1 MRTFR
6 NLEGQDITEEQV
18 LEEVKALF
26 GEDHDAD
33 ELGTIFTNYV
43 NNAINNGTL
52 TEITNENKNI
62 KNEKENRTMKTYDE
76 KVEAIKNIIEDM
88 DDSDAVALHNE
99 YCYETNDYDDE
110 IIEMERFDEIC
121 EGMTPACYDER
132 QNNEG
137 SVKYTWKDIVLINGK
152 CYAEEFEI
160 SGLMDGDDVYQIDSF
175 LEAVAEKYGVD
186 VDDVQTYMMND
197 IHFDPKNLPWGAA
210 ECGCY
215 IDGKAEWL

>member
-6 NLEGQDITEEQV
+6 NRLGHNITEEQV

-52 TEITNENKNI
+52 TETTNENKNI
-62 KNEKENRTMKTYDE
+62 KNEKENRTMKIYDE

-99 YCYETNDYDDE
+99 YCYETNNYDDE

-121 EGMTPACYDER
+121 EGMTPIEIANHIFYGDFNPNHEYFHYDGYGNFEST
-132 QNNEG
+132 NYPTDWIYPG
-137 SVKYTWKDIVLINGK
+137 DIAREIVDREKSFENDEIQ
-152 CYAEEFEI
+152 EE
-160 SGLMDGDDVYQIDSF
+160 IDSWS
-175 LEAVAEKYGVD
+175 E
-186 VDDVQTYMMND
+186 DDEDEEDSDDETD
-197 IHFDPKNLPWGAA
+197 ETDD
-210 ECGCY
+210 E
-215 IDGKAEWL
+215 

>member
-1 MRTFR
+1 MKTFR
-6 NLEGQDITEEQV
+6 NLAGQDITEEQI

-43 NNAINNGTL
+43 NNVIANGGL
-52 TEITNENKNI
+52 IEITNENKNI
-62 KNEKENRTMKTYDE
+62 KNEKENKTMKTYDE

-121 EGMTPACYDER
+121 EGMTPIEIANHIFYGDFNPNHEYFHYNGYGNFESTDYPTDWIYPGDIARDVVDRECAFENDEI
-132 QNNEG
+132 Q
-137 SVKYTWKDIVLINGK
+137 
-152 CYAEEFEI
+152 EE
-160 SGLMDGDDVYQIDSF
+160 IDSWS
-175 LEAVAEKYGVD
+175 EDED
-186 VDDVQTYMMND
+186 EEEEDSEEETDETDD
-197 IHFDPKNLPWGAA
+197 
-210 ECGCY
+210 E
-215 IDGKAEWL
+215 

>member
-6 NLEGQDITEEQV
+6 NRLGHNITEEQV

-26 GEDHDAD
+26 GDNHDAA

-52 TEITNENKNI
+52 TETTNENKNI
-62 KNEKENRTMKTYDE
+62 ENEKENKTMKTYDE

-88 DDSDAVALHNE
+88 DESDAVALHNE

-121 EGMTPACYDER
+121 EGMTPIEIARSIFYGDFNPNHEYFHYDGYGNFESTDYPTDWIYP
-132 QNNEG
+132 G
-137 SVKYTWKDIVLINGK
+137 DIARDVVDRECAFKNDEIQ
-152 CYAEEFEI
+152 EE
-160 SGLMDGDDVYQIDSF
+160 IDSWN
-175 LEAVAEKYGVD
+175 EDED
-186 VDDVQTYMMND
+186 ENDDEEEN
-197 IHFDPKNLPWGAA
+197 
-210 ECGCY
+210 
-215 IDGKAEWL
+215 

>member
-6 NLEGQDITEEQV
+6 NRLGHNITEDQV

-43 NNAINNGTL
+43 NTVIANGGLIET
-52 TEITNENKNI
+52 TNGIKNIENK
-62 KNEKENRTMKTYDE
+62 KENRTMKTYDE

-121 EGMTPACYDER
+121 EGMTPSDIARSIVYGDFNPNHDYFHFNGYGNFESTDYPIDWIYPGDIAREVVDRECAFENDEI
-132 QNNEG
+132 Q
-137 SVKYTWKDIVLINGK
+137 
-152 CYAEEFEI
+152 EE
-160 SGLMDGDDVYQIDSF
+160 IDSWS
-175 LEAVAEKYGVD
+175 
-186 VDDVQTYMMND
+186 DDDEEDEDEEDSEEETD
-197 IHFDPKNLPWGAA
+197 D
-210 ECGCY
+210 E
-215 IDGKAEWL
+215 

>member
-6 NLEGQDITEEQV
+6 NRLGHNITEEQV

-26 GEDHDAD
+26 GDNHDAD

-43 NNAINNGTL
+43 NNVIANGGLIET
-52 TEITNENKNI
+52 TNENKNI
-62 KNEKENRTMKTYDE
+62 KNKKENKTMKTYDE

-121 EGMTPACYDER
+121 EGMTPSDIANHIFYGDFNPNHEYFHYDGYGNFEST
-132 QNNEG
+132 NYPTDWIYPG
-137 SVKYTWKDIVLINGK
+137 DIAREVVDHEKSFGNDEIQ
-152 CYAEEFEI
+152 EE
-160 SGLMDGDDVYQIDSF
+160 IDSWS
-175 LEAVAEKYGVD
+175 EDEDEGD
-186 VDDVQTYMMND
+186 SEEETDD
-197 IHFDPKNLPWGAA
+197 
-210 ECGCY
+210 E
-215 IDGKAEWL
+215 

>member
-1 MRTFR
+1 MRKFR
-6 NLEGQDITEEQV
+6 DISTGEIITEEQV

-26 GEDHDAD
+26 GEDHDTD

-62 KNEKENRTMKTYDE
+62 KNEKENKTMKTYNE

-99 YCYETNDYDDE
+99 YCYETNDYDNE

-121 EGMTPACYDER
+121 EGMTPSDIANHIFYGDFNPNHEYFHYDGYGNFEST
-132 QNNEG
+132 NYPTDWIYPG
-137 SVKYTWKDIVLINGK
+137 DIAREVVDRECSFENDEIQ
-152 CYAEEFEI
+152 EE
-160 SGLMDGDDVYQIDSF
+160 IDSWS
-175 LEAVAEKYGVD
+175 E
-186 VDDVQTYMMND
+186 DDEEDSDDETD
-197 IHFDPKNLPWGAA
+197 D
-210 ECGCY
+210 E
-215 IDGKAEWL
+215 

>member
-1 MRTFR
+1 MRIFR
-6 NLEGQDITEEQV
+6 NLAGQDITEEQV
-18 LEEVKALF
+18 LEEVKMLF

-52 TEITNENKNI
+52 AETTNENKNI

-88 DDSDAVALHNE
+88 DESDAVELHNE

-121 EGMTPACYDER
+121 EGMTPSDIASSIFYGDFNPNHEYFHYDGYGNFESTNYPTDWIYPGDIAR
-132 QNNEG
+132 EVVDRECAVENDEIQEEIG
-137 SVKYTWKDIVLINGK
+137 SWSEDED
-152 CYAEEFEI
+152 EEEED
-160 SGLMDGDDVYQIDSF
+160 SEEETDETDD
-175 LEAVAEKYGVD
+175 E
-186 VDDVQTYMMND
+186 
-197 IHFDPKNLPWGAA
+197 
-210 ECGCY
+210 
-215 IDGKAEWL
+215 